1 MQDAKQKV
9 ALVTAASSGIGAAAA
24 RRLAEQGWRLALF
37 ARSEKV
43 EALAAELGALAVRG
57 DIADAADLQRLVAA
71 TQERYGRIDGA
82 VISTGHPPKGE
93 LTEIPDAD
101 WHAGLDLTLMPA
113 VRLGRLLLP
122 LMSAQ
127 GGGSIVA
134 ISAFGAV
141 MPDADFPVSS
151 ALRAALSGYVK
162 LFARRHA
169 VQNVRMNS
177 VLAGFVDSYPEQASI
192 VARIPAGRYGRV
204 EELAATI
211 AFLLSD
217 DAGYVTGQ
225 NLLVDGGLVGAI

>member
-1 MQDAKQKV
+1 MQRPTDKV

-24 RRLAEQGWRLALF
+24 RRLAADGWRLALF
-37 ARSEKV
+37 ARSGRV

-57 DIADAADLQRLVAA
+57 DVADPADLERLVAA
-71 TQERYGRIDGA
+71 TLERYGRIDGA
-82 VISTGHPPKGE
+82 VVSTGHPPKGE
-93 LTEIPDAD
+93 LVEIPDAD
-101 WHAGLDLTLMPA
+101 WHAGLDLTLMPT
-113 VRLGRLLLP
+113 VRLARLLLAP
-122 LMSAQ
+122 MSAQ

-151 ALRAALSGYVK
+151 ALRAALSAYVK
-162 LFARRHA
+162 LFARRYA
-169 VQNVRMNS
+169 ARNVRMNS
-177 VLAGFVDSYPEQASI
+177 VLAGFVDSYPEQAAI

-211 AFLLSD
+211 AFLLGG

-225 NLLVDGGLVGAI
+225 NLLVDGGLVGAV

>member
-1 MQDAKQKV
+1 MQNGSGKV

-24 RRLAEQGWRLALF
+24 RRLAQQGWRLALF
-37 ARSEKV
+37 ARSERV
-43 EALAAELGALAVRG
+43 DALAAELGAFAVRG
-57 DIADAADLQRLVAA
+57 DIADAADLERLVAA
-71 TQERYGRIDGA
+71 TREHYGRIDG
-82 VISTGHPPKGE
+82 VVVSTGHPPKGD
-93 LTEIPDAD
+93 LTAIPDAD
-101 WHAGLDLTLMPA
+101 WHAGLDLALMPT

-122 LMSAQ
+122 LMAEQ
-127 GGGSIVA
+127 GGGAFVA

-151 ALRAALSGYVK
+151 ALRAALSAYVK
-162 LFARRHA
+162 LYARRYA
-169 VQNVRMNS
+169 AQNVRMNS

-225 NLLVDGGLVGAI
+225 NLLVDGGLVGAV